1 MFGNCLEEG
10 CSLASA
16 RHLAA
21 NPVLGVRAPRLPT
34 CLRTEQDCALSQ
46 HGLIDIRCPFRLQHN
61 CILQIAILG
70 LKTAKQLPETSLSF
84 VDATDSSYGELSHG
98 RLLATYAHNAI
109 AFL

>member
-34 CLRTEQDCALSQ
+34 CLRHDQDCTSNH
-46 HGLIDIRCPFRLQHN
+46 HGLIDIRCPFRLKHN
-61 CILQIAILG
+61 HILTIPSLG
-70 LKTAKQLPETSLSF
+70 
-84 VDATDSSYGELSHG
+84 
-98 RLLATYAHNAI
+98 
-109 AFL
+109 